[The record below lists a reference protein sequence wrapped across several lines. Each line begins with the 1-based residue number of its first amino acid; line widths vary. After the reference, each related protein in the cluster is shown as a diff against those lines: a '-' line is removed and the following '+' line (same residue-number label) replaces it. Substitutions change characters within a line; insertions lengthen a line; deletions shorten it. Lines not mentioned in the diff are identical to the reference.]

1 MTTLTQ
7 RSFSSGEVSSA
18 LYGRVDTVKYAT
30 GLKTCRNCFVMRHG
44 GVASRPG
51 TTYVGSVKDHS
62 KTTRLIPFQHNI
74 DDTCIIEFGHLYV
87 RFIKNGGYVL
97 DGSSIYEV
105 ATPYQESELFDV
117 KYVQSAD
124 VLTLV
129 HPSHEPKKLS
139 RFGVNNWTL
148 TNYTFA
154 PVAQSPTNLSVA
166 KGVNG
171 SRTYEYKVTAISSE
185 LREESL
191 PSASASVSSAGVPTS
206 ASPHTISWT
215 AVAGATE
222 YNVYRAVNGVYGFL
236 GIAAT
241 NSFKDVGVNPDT
253 TDTPP
258 EERNPFSGA
267 NNYPSTA
274 SYVQQRLVFA
284 NTSNKP
290 DTVEA
295 SRTGKYTNFTRSN
308 PVQDDDSV
316 SFGMAGVNKIEHV
329 LNLGGIIILT
339 NSGEFIV
346 KGDANGMLTPSQIN
360 LDQMSYHGSSSLQPI
375 IAGGTVLYVQSG
387 DSIVRD
393 LIFDYQVEGLT
404 ASELSIYSSHL
415 VDGYKINDWAFQKLP
430 QSILW
435 IVRNDGVLLSLTY
448 VRDQQIAG
456 WARHDFKGGIVE
468 SVSTVREGLEDA
480 VYMIIRRTI
489 NGQTVRYV
497 ERMAQRRLA
506 SNVDDIIDF
515 IGMDSTLTYDGRNS
529 DTNHTM
535 AVTGGSSWSHEE
547 SLTLT
552 SSSSKFVSTD
562 VGNEVHITDSEKNL
576 IRLSITEYTSPTV
589 VTVRPNKTVPE
600 SMRNTAVSSWAF
612 AVDFASGLGHLQG
625 EKVSVF
631 ADRFVAANPNNS
643 AYNAVQVDSNGA
655 IQLDT
660 CYSVIHVGLP
670 ITCDIETLDIDVFQS
685 ETMANKKKNVD
696 SVTMMVESTRGVWAG
711 GSEPASDDSLDG
723 MFEHAP
729 RSNENY
735 DSPPKLKTEAIKVSI
750 RPEWSKGGRVFIRQ
764 TDPVPLSLLSIAVT
778 GLIPV
783 R

>member
-18 LYGRVDTVKYAT
+18 LYGRVDTVKYTT
-30 GLKTCRNCFVMRHG
+30 GLKTCRNFFVMRHG
-44 GVASRPG
+44 GVSSRAG

-62 KTTRLIPFQHNI
+62 KTTRLMPFQYNI
-74 DDTCIIEFGHLYV
+74 EDTCIIEFGHLYI

-97 DGSSIYEV
+97 DGSNIYEV
-105 ATPYQESELFDV
+105 ATPYQEAELFDI

-139 RFGVNNWTL
+139 RFGVTNWTL

-154 PVAQSPTNLSVA
+154 PVAQSPTNVSA
-166 KGVNG
+166 TKGVNG
-171 SRTYEYKVTAISSE
+171 SSTYEYKVTAISSE

-191 PSASASVSSAGVPTS
+191 PSAIASITSAGVGTP
-206 ASPHTISWT
+206 ASPHTVSWT

-222 YNVYRAVNGVYGFL
+222 YNVYQAVNGVYGFL
-236 GIAAT
+236 GISAT
-241 NSFKDVGVNPDT
+241 TSFKDVGVDPDT

-258 EERNPFSGA
+258 EARNPFSGA

-274 SYVQQRLVFA
+274 AYIQQRLLFA
-284 NTSNKP
+284 NTNNKT

-308 PVQDDDSV
+308 PVKDDDSV
-316 SFGMAGVNKIEHV
+316 SFGMAGVNKVQHV
-329 LNLGGIIILT
+329 LNLGGMIILT
-339 NSGEFIV
+339 DSGEFVV
-346 KGDANGMLTPSQIN
+346 KGDSNGMLTPSQIN

-404 ASELSIYSSHL
+404 ASELTIYSSHL

-430 QSILW
+430 HSILW

-448 VRDQQIAG
+448 VRDQQVAG
-456 WARHDFKGGIVE
+456 WARHDFSGGFVE

-480 VYMIIRRTI
+480 VYLIIRRTI
-489 NGQTVRYV
+489 NGQPVRYV
-497 ERMAQRRLA
+497 ERMAQRRIA
-506 SNVDDIIDF
+506 SGVDDVIDY
-515 IGMDSTLTYDGRNS
+515 IAMDSTLTYDGRVKDDLIRAVELSNG
-529 DTNHTM
+529 TNW
-535 AVTGGSSWSHEE
+535 VYSEV
-547 SLTLT
+547 LTLT
-552 SSSSKFVSTD
+552 SREDEFSSSD
-562 VGNEVHITDSEKNL
+562 VGNEVHVSVGTTT
-576 IRLSITEYTSPTV
+576 IRLKINSYISPRV
-589 VTVRPNKTVPE
+589 VNVRANKTVPQ
-600 SMRNTAVSSWAF
+600 SMRNTPIHDWSK
-612 AVDFASGLGHLQG
+612 AVDSVSGLSHLAGQS
-625 EKVSVF
+625 VSVF
-631 ADRFVAANPNNS
+631 ADRFVVANPNND
-643 AYNAVQVDSNGA
+643 AYNLVQVSSTGT
-655 IQLDT
+655 IQLDG

-670 ITCDIETLDIDVFQS
+670 ITCDVEALDIDTIQS
-685 ETMANKKKNVD
+685 ETMANKKKNID
-696 SVTMMVESTRGVWAG
+696 SVTMMVEATRGVWAG
-711 GSEPASDDSLDG
+711 GSAPASDDSLDG

-729 RSNENY
+729 RSDESQ
-735 DSPPKLKTEAIKVSI
+735 DDAPKLKTEAIKISI

-764 TDPVPLSLLSIAVT
+764 TDPVPLSLLSIAAT